1 MTDRSGLVGE
11 YVGQTAPKTNAKI
24 DEALDGVLFIDEA
37 YSLLGGN
44 NDFGAEAISTL
55 LKRMEDDRSRLVVI
69 LAGYTDE
76 IKEFIDSNPGLRSR
90 FNRYIRF
97 EDYTEDEL
105 MEIFKFNLK
114 KSKYRIKR
122 DAYECL
128 HEKVR
133 QSVMY
138 KDKNFGNARYVRNLY
153 EKVIQQQA
161 NRLAK
166 MRTADVEEL
175 TLITKDDII
184 NLLEL

>member
-1 MTDRSGLVGE
+1 
-11 YVGQTAPKTNAKI
+11 
-24 DEALDGVLFIDEA
+24 
-37 YSLLGGN
+37 
-44 NDFGAEAISTL
+44 
-55 LKRMEDDRSRLVVI
+55 
-69 LAGYTDE
+69 
-76 IKEFIDSNPGLRSR
+76 
-90 FNRYIRF
+90 
-97 EDYTEDEL
+97 
-105 MEIFKFNLK
+105 MEIFKLNLK

-184 NLLEL
+184 NL